1 VFIWV
6 ICVPLVFGV
15 VLLEMRNWK
24 IAGFI
29 ATLVIVLSIPIYY
42 LGVEEPGAPVT
53 GSGEQLPATFAGTL
67 KCKECHQKE
76 YDKWQNS
83 NHDHAMEAANE
94 KTVLGDFNNAV
105 FEAHGVTS
113 RFYKKEGRFFVH
125 TEGPEGKMGDFEV
138 TYTFGWFP
146 LQQYLVPFPGGR
158 LQCLPI
164 AWDVRQK
171 RWYHLYPEGRVDP
184 KDWLYWTNAA
194 QNWNGMCAQCHS
206 TNLKK
211 NFDIKT
217 DTYKTT
223 WSDIDVGCEACH
235 GPGSRHVQWAEMPDM
250 ARPRVENVDL
260 VVKTSDIGSRK
271 LVELC
276 APCHSRRASLGD
288 YTHAEADLLDS
299 MLPSLLTE
307 ELYFPDGQI
316 LAEDYVYGS
325 FTQSKMYH
333 RDVRCSN
340 CHDVH
345 GLKVVKEGNALC
357 LQCHRAAE
365 YDSKEHH
372 FHKKKGE
379 KGEPIKSAEGEV
391 LFQVGSG
398 AECVQCHMPGRTYM
412 GIHYRLDHS
421 LRIPRPDLS
430 IKIGTPNACNRCHVD
445 KNAQWAVDAVTKW
458 YGPGRRPHY
467 GTIVEA
473 GRKGLPEAKQDLI
486 RLAGDPLYPVI
497 VRATALSLLAGY
509 PGEDTLRAFETAL
522 MDDEALIRRTA
533 VQSIYLSG
541 QKRQTDLI
549 APLLYDP
556 VAAVRMEAAST
567 LAGDPSKSLGS
578 DQRKVFEKDLQ
589 EYIAS
594 MEYSGDFAFGRYN
607 LGNLYAAL
615 NEPQEAIGNYQA
627 ALKIDDLF
635 YPAKVNLA
643 MLYSSRGE
651 NGKAEKLFREVVA
664 QHPELYDAAYSLGLL
679 LAEMGNPKE
688 ALVYLQRA
696 AKGLPDHS
704 RIQYNLGLLL
714 QSLQRDSEAEAAFQR
729 ALALEPADMDYL
741 YALADFYLKRN
752 RLAEAKKVAEKMV
765 AAHPNQRLGHELLD
779 MIDRRLKGNQ

>member
-1 VFIWV
+1 MK
-6 ICVPLVFGV
+6 
-15 VLLEMRNWK
+15 LLLMEMRNWK
-24 IAGFI
+24 ITGVI

-42 LGVEEPGAPVT
+42 LRNEKGRL
-53 GSGEQLPATFAGTL
+53 SGDGKGDEQSATFAGSL
-67 KCKECHQKE
+67 RCKECHQKE
-76 YDKWQNS
+76 YDKWLNS
-83 NHDHAMEAANE
+83 NHDHAMEVANE
-94 KTVLGDFNNAV
+94 KTVQADFNNAT
-105 FEAHGVTS
+105 FKAHGVTS
-113 RFYKKEGRFFVH
+113 RFYRKGGKFFVH
-125 TEGPEGKMGDFEV
+125 TQGPEGKMGDFEV
-138 TYTFGWFP
+138 THTFGWFP
-146 LQQYLVPFPGGR
+146 LQQYLVPFSGGR

-164 AWDVRQK
+164 AWDVREK
-171 RWYHLYPEGRVDP
+171 KWYHLYPKGPTDP
-184 KDWLYWTNAA
+184 KDWLYWTNAG
-194 QNWNGMCAQCHS
+194 QNWNGMCAECHS

-211 NFDIKT
+211 NYDIKT

-250 ARPRVENVDL
+250 ARPRVENFDL
-260 VVKTSDIGSRK
+260 VVKTSGLGSRK

-316 LAEDYVYGS
+316 LDEVYVYGS

-333 RDVRCSN
+333 RDVRCSD

-345 GLKVVKEGNALC
+345 GIKVIKEGNALC

-372 FHKKKGE
+372 FHKNKGE
-379 KGEPIKSAEGEV
+379 KGDPIKSAGGKV
-391 LFQVGSG
+391 LFEVGTG

-430 IKIGTPNACNRCHVD
+430 VKVGSPNACNRCHID
-445 KNAQWAVDAVTKW
+445 KSMQWSVDAINKW

-467 GTIVEA
+467 GTVIEA
-473 GRKGLPEAKQDLI
+473 GRKRHPEARKDLML
-486 RLAGDPLYPVI
+486 LAADPLYPVI
-497 VRATALSLLAGY
+497 VRSTALSLLTAY
-509 PGEDTLRAFETAL
+509 PGEDTTRAFELAL

-533 VQSIYLSG
+533 VQSIALSG
-541 QKRQTDLI
+541 LRRQTELI
-549 APLLYDP
+549 APLLYDS

-567 LAGDPSKSLGS
+567 LSGEPAKRLSP
-578 DQRKVFEKDLQ
+578 DQQKMFQTGLQ
-589 EYIAS
+589 EYVAS
-594 MEYSGDFAFGRYN
+594 MQYSGDFAFGRYN
-607 LGNLYAAL
+607 LGNLYVAL
-615 NEPQEAIGNYQA
+615 NRAEEAIRNYEA

-643 MLYSSRGE
+643 MLYNGRGE
-651 NGKAEKLFREVVA
+651 NDKAERLFRDSVA
-664 QHPELYDAAYSLGLL
+664 KHPELYDVAYSLGLL
-679 LAEMGNPKE
+679 LAEMGKPEE
-688 ALVYLQRA
+688 ALGYLERA
-696 AKGLPDHS
+696 AKGMPERS

-714 QSLQRDSEAEAAFQR
+714 QVLQRDSEAEAALQR
-729 ALALEPADMDYL
+729 ALGLEPADMDYL
-741 YALADFYLKRN
+741 YALADFYIKGN
-752 RLAEAKKVAEKMV
+752 RLAEARKIAEKMV
-765 AAHPNQRLGHELLD
+765 VAHPNQRIGIELLD
-779 MIDRRLKGNQ
+779 VIERRQRNQ

>member
-1 VFIWV
+1 M
-6 ICVPLVFGV
+6 
-15 VLLEMRNWK
+15 EMRNWK
-24 IAGFI
+24 IAGFL
-29 ATLVIVLSIPIYY
+29 ATLMIVLSIPIYY
-42 LGVEEPGAPVT
+42 FKVEEAGAPQS
-53 GSGEQLPATFAGTL
+53 GKGEQRPAAFAGSL

-76 YDKWQNS
+76 YDKWLNS
-83 NHDHAMEAANE
+83 NHDHAMDVANE

-105 FEAHGVTS
+105 FQAHGITS
-113 RFYKKEGRFFVH
+113 RFYKKDGKFIVF
-125 TEGPEGKMGDFEV
+125 TQGPEGKMGDFEV
-138 TYTFGWFP
+138 SYTFGWFP
-146 LQQYLVPFPGGR
+146 LQQYLVAFPGGR

-164 AWDVRQK
+164 AWDVREK
-171 RWYHLYPEGRVDP
+171 KWYHLNPKESVDP
-184 KDWLYWTNAA
+184 KDWLYWTNAG
-194 QNWNGMCAQCHS
+194 QNWNGMCAECHS

-211 NFDIKT
+211 NYDIKT
-217 DTYKTT
+217 DTYKTI

-250 ARPRVENVDL
+250 ARPRVENFDL
-260 VVKTSDIGSRK
+260 VVKTSGLGSRK

-276 APCHSRRASLGD
+276 APCHSRRAALGD
-288 YTHAEADLLDS
+288 YTHAEVDLLDT

-316 LAEDYVYGS
+316 LDEVYVYGS

-345 GLKVVKEGNALC
+345 GIKVIKEGNALC
-357 LQCHRAAE
+357 LQCHRAGE

-372 FHKKKGE
+372 FHKSKGE
-379 KGEPIKSAEGEV
+379 KGDPIKSGDGKV
-391 LFQVGSG
+391 LFEVGTG

-430 IKIGTPNACNRCHVD
+430 VKIGTPNACNRCHIE
-445 KNAQWAVDAVTKW
+445 KTSQWFVDAVTKW

-467 GTIVEA
+467 GTVIEA
-473 GRKGLPEAKQDLI
+473 GRKRLPEAKKDLI

-497 VRATALSLLAGY
+497 VRSTALSLLTAY
-509 PGEDTLRAFETAL
+509 PGEDTVESFELAL

-541 QKRQTDLI
+541 QRRQIELI
-549 APLLYDP
+549 APLLYDQ

-567 LAGDPSKSLGS
+567 LAGEPSKRLSP
-578 DQRKVFEKDLQ
+578 DQSKVFQNALK
-589 EYIAS
+589 EYMAA

-607 LGNLYAAL
+607 LANLYAAL
-615 NEPQEAIGNYQA
+615 NEPQEAIRNYEA

-643 MLYSSRGE
+643 MLYGSRGE
-651 NGKAEKLFREVVA
+651 NGKAERLFRDVVA
-664 QHPELYDAAYSLGLL
+664 KHPGLYDAAYSLGLL
-679 LAEMGNPKE
+679 LAEMGKPEE
-688 ALVYLQRA
+688 ALGYLERA
-696 AKGLPDHS
+696 AKGLPERS

-714 QSLQRDSEAEAAFQR
+714 QVLERDSEAEAALQKS
-729 ALALEPADMDYL
+729 LGLEPTKMDYL
-741 YALADFYLKRN
+741 YALADFYIKRN
-752 RLAEAKKVAEKMV
+752 RLSEAKKVAERMV
-765 AAHPNQRLGHELLD
+765 AAHPEQRTGRELLD
-779 MIDRRLKGNQ
+779 RIERQRRSNQ

>member
-1 VFIWV
+1 
-6 ICVPLVFGV
+6 
-15 VLLEMRNWK
+15 MRNWK
-24 IAGFI
+24 ITGFI

-42 LGVEEPGAPVT
+42 LAVEESGVPVT
-53 GSGEQLPATFAGTL
+53 RSGGQRPATFAGTL

-83 NHDHAMEAANE
+83 HHDHAMEVANE

-105 FEAHGVTS
+105 FEGHGITS
-113 RFYKKEGRFFVH
+113 RFYKKDGGFFVH

-171 RWYHLYPEGRVDP
+171 KWYHLYPEGRVDP

-206 TNLKK
+206 TDLKK

-217 DTYKTT
+217 GTYKTT

-288 YTHAEADLLDS
+288 YTHAEADLLDK

-365 YDSKEHH
+365 YDTKEHH

-379 KGEPIKSAEGEV
+379 KGEPIKSADGKV
-391 LFQVGSG
+391 LFEVGSG

-445 KNAQWAVDAVTKW
+445 KSAQWSVDAVTKW

-467 GTIVEA
+467 GTIIEA

-497 VRATALSLLAGY
+497 VRATALSLLTGY

-541 QKRQTDLI
+541 QKRPTDLI

-567 LAGDPSKSLGS
+567 LAGEPSKELSS

-615 NEPQEAIGNYQA
+615 NEPQEAIRNYQA

-643 MLYSSRGE
+643 MLYNSKGE
-651 NGKAEKLFREVVA
+651 NDKAEKLFREVVA
-664 QHPELYDAAYSLGLL
+664 QHPELYDVAYSLGLL
-679 LAEMGNPKE
+679 LAEMGKPQE
-688 ALVYLQRA
+688 ALDFLQRA
-696 AKGLPDHS
+696 AKGLPDRH

-714 QSLQRDSEAEAAFQR
+714 QSLQRDPEAEAALQK
-729 ALALEPADMDYL
+729 ALALEPANMDYL
-741 YALADFYLKRN
+741 YAMADFYLKRN

-779 MIDRRLKGNQ
+779 MIDRRRKGNQ